1 MRISYLSISC
11 LERATKSHR
20 FNFYGF
26 VVDSSDGFA
35 LWHQTVITCHVT
47 VELLLRSLGQSC
59 FPFLNLCLLFA
70 LFFLPCLSVLGLSS
84 LISLPQGGH
93 RIIFSS
99 LLRTTTNFDQCI
111 AQASAAQDN
120 KHASQCLFA
129 FPITNQTLALR
140 HTAFTGLHFTDD
152 SLTVLVCSSLSDSA
166 TPGGTSAV
174 SKVHR
179 KIVDQRN

>member
-1 MRISYLSISC
+1 MWPFHKLLHQVLYRHIKMIDWVMRISYLSISC
-11 LERATKSHR
+11 VERATKSER
-20 FNFYGF
+20 SNFSGF
-26 VVDSSDGFA
+26 VVDSPDSFT

-47 VELLLRSLGQSC
+47 VELLLQSLGQSC

-70 LFFLPCLSVLGLSS
+70 LFFLLCLFVLGLSS
-84 LISLPQGGH
+84 LMSFPQGQR

-129 FPITNQTLALR
+129 FPITNQTPALR
-140 HTAFTGLHFTDD
+140 RTALTG
-152 SLTVLVCSSLSDSA
+152 
-166 TPGGTSAV
+166 
-174 SKVHR
+174 
-179 KIVDQRN
+179 